1 MNDLK
6 DTIDRLKVVYDTNQ
20 IEIAKLSFRLNNL
33 RAYQKVVLST
43 IDEKEHILKTL
54 KGEQS

>member
-1 MNDLK
+1 MNELK

-33 RAYQKVVLST
+33 RAYQKAVLRT
-43 IDEKEHILKTL
+43 IEEKEHILEAL
-54 KGEQS
+54 KKGQS